1 MGIVYNAGA
10 VADWRLAP
18 GPFYVSTAIQTP
30 STGQG
35 VGKILEIL
43 DELAK
48 NGLPKDELDK
58 AKQNIIR
65 ALPSTFGTNA
75 GVAGAF
81 ADLALH
87 GLPDNW
93 YAIYAATVRK
103 VTNAQV
109 KAIAKAAMPS
119 QKVVISIVGDYT
131 RIKPELDKLS
141 LGEPVMHDLYGLP
154 IAK

>member
-1 MGIVYNAGA
+1 MGIVYNVGA
-10 VADWRLAP
+10 VADWRVAP
-18 GPFYVSTAIQTP
+18 GPLFVSTAIQTP

-35 VGKILEIL
+35 VGKVLEIL
-43 DELAK
+43 DDLAK

-75 GVAGAF
+75 SVAGAF

-93 YAIYAATVRK
+93 YASYAASVRN
-103 VTNAQV
+103 VSAAQV
-109 KAIAKAAMPS
+109 KTIAKAAMPS
-119 QKVVISIVGDYT
+119 GKVVISIVGDYT
-131 RIKPELDKLS
+131 KIKPDLDKLS
-141 LGEPVMHDLYGLP
+141 LGDPAMHDLYGMP